1 MVHCGL
7 RRANRKFKYSKLR
20 VKGKSLTTRPTKQM
34 QCWLYLEILWKKQ
47 GFKVA
52 VFDSRF
58 IFVFKDGIS
67 PLCRYWVASMN
78 DGRIEWSGA
87 TLNLSALSHSAK
99 SSSKISNSS
108 EKMFYPSYFQTQCP
122 RNHYLIVQGFL
133 LDEWKN
139 S

>member
-1 MVHCGL
+1 MESSCICDSTICIFFKFLPLACTCVLYFKIIFFVKLHKIFFNFIKTLVHCGL

-67 PLCRYWVASMN
+67 PLSYV
-78 DGRIEWSGA
+78 DIE
-87 TLNLSALSHSAK
+87 LHL
-99 SSSKISNSS
+99 
-108 EKMFYPSYFQTQCP
+108 
-122 RNHYLIVQGFL
+122 
-133 LDEWKN
+133 
-139 S
+139 

>member
-52 VFDSRF
+52 VLDSRF

-67 PLCRYWVASMN
+67 PLSYVDIELHLWMMVGSNDLVLPWIWVH
-78 DGRIEWSGA
+78 RL
-87 TLNLSALSHSAK
+87 TVPNLLQRFLIQVYLS
-99 SSSKISNSS
+99 
-108 EKMFYPSYFQTQCP
+108 FFQTQCP